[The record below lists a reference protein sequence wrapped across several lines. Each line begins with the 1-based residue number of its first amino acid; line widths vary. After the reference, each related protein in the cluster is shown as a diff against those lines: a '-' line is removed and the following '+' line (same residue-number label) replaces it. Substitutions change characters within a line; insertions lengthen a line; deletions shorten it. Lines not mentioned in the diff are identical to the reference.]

1 MKTIKVWGLV
11 FWYWRPSTWVFVW
24 TTPFI
29 RQLTLV
35 RRGGHILYM
44 EGGDNPMSRGTRQET
59 LIRSLIEGLCL
70 TLEKHYQGQTRQ
82 KPKLQAVE
90 AIKASIEDLWK
101 AYPIKLSRREAP
113 GWWHHQVVCRL
124 PRRETRFQPA
134 GSGDQHG
141 YGPGG
146 SAQDGHQETSKQ
158 AMVGRLNQEIQA
170 LYDTFDRQ
178 GAKMDLLIKGAEFAD
193 KILAREI

>member
-1 MKTIKVWGLV
+1 MGD
-11 FWYWRPSTWVFVW
+11 
-24 TTPFI
+24 
-29 RQLTLV
+29 
-35 RRGGHILYM
+35 
-44 EGGDNPMSRGTRQET
+44 GDNPMSRGTRQET

-70 TLEKHYQGQTRQ
+70 MLEKHYQGQTRQ

-101 AYPIKLSRREAP
+101 AYPMELSRRESAR
-113 GWWHHQVVCRL
+113 VVAIIKWFEITQEGDPDFSRPEVVISMVLALADRL
-124 PRRETRFQPA
+124 KVVTRN
-134 GSGDQHG
+134 G
-141 YGPGG
+141 
-146 SAQDGHQETSKQ
+146 KQ

-178 GAKMDLLIKGAEFAD
+178 GSKLDLLIKGAGFAD